1 MRKFMIKMGIFII
14 ISTYALFD
22 YRMLSFQNNRLLIAN
37 WHQVS
42 TWSEVESLVV
52 DANQAEVYPSR
63 AVRRSN
69 SYDQKYVVIYLDN
82 NFYNIKAT
90 DLEMARIEK
99 LMAREQIDVVA
110 IEPLDAWFY
119 GLLVVLLIIFPVMR
133 KEESYINK
141 A

>member
-1 MRKFMIKMGIFII
+1 MIKMGIFII

-63 AVRRSN
+63 VVRRSN

-133 KEESYINK
+133 KESL
-141 A
+141 

>member
-119 GLLVVLLIIFPVMR
+119 GLLVVLLIVFPVMR
-133 KEESYINK
+133 KVV
-141 A
+141 

>member
-63 AVRRSN
+63 VVRRSN

-133 KEESYINK
+133 KESL
-141 A
+141 

>member
-69 SYDQKYVVIYLDN
+69 SYDQKNVVIYLDN
-82 NFYNIKAT
+82 NFYNISNRLRDGKNWEVDGKRTNWCCSNRALGCMVLWVIGCIT
-90 DLEMARIEK
+90 YYISSDEK
-99 LMAREQIDVVA
+99 
-110 IEPLDAWFY
+110 
-119 GLLVVLLIIFPVMR
+119 R
-133 KEESYINK
+133 KFIV
-141 A
+141 

>member
-133 KEESYINK
+133 KESL
-141 A
+141 